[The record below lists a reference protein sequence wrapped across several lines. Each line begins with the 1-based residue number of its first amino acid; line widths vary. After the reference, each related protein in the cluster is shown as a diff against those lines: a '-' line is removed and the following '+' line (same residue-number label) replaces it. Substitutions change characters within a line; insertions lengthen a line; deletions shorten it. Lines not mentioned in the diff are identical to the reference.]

1 MKNKLKEIIISSKT
15 KEQLESAENLI
26 NNANK
31 IGKLNK
37 EEYNEL
43 MSLIFNL
50 IKQHD
55 EL

>member
-15 KEQLESAENLI
+15 KEQLETAENLI

-43 MSLIFNL
+43 MSLVYNL
-50 IKQHD
+50 RKQHD